1 MAGLRRLKLNWR
13 LAAAAASSR
22 AMSSAPVTIR
32 PVSSKKDRKAF
43 VDFAWEVYKDDPAW
57 VPPLKDEVHGL
68 ITPGKNPWFEHA
80 RAQLWLAE
88 RDGKVVGRISAQVDD
103 LVQEHMGPGTGQWG
117 MFEVLDGE
125 AAEALIATAEQ
136 WLRDQDMTRALGPIS
151 LSIWDEP
158 GLEIE
163 GFAEAPTAMMGH
175 HKPEYRGWIEAA
187 GYEKAKDLLTY
198 ELDITHWDDPM
209 IDRLIAMG
217 ERNPKIRIRMVDKS
231 KFKEEARLILNLLN
245 DAWSSNWGYVPLTEA
260 EINYAGKKLKPII
273 FNELVRVAEVDGEPV
288 AFMLTIPDINEL
300 TKDLNGELFPFNFIK
315 LLWRLRKPRTRRLRV
330 PLMGVAKKLHHTR
343 LASQLAFMMIEYTRR
358 DAVSDFGASVGE
370 FGWILE
376 DNKGMLSIAQLP
388 GAAVNHRYRIYEKA
402 L

>member
-1 MAGLRRLKLNWR
+1 
-13 LAAAAASSR
+13 
-22 AMSSAPVTIR
+22 MSKTPVAIR
-32 PVSSKKDRKAF
+32 PVITKKDRKAF

-80 RAQLWLAE
+80 KAQLWLAE
-88 RDGKVVGRISAQVDD
+88 RDGKTVGRVSGQVDE
-103 LVQEHMGPGTGQWG
+103 LVLEHMGAGTGQWG
-117 MFEVLDGE
+117 MFEALDGE
-125 AAEALIATAEQ
+125 TAATLIATAED
-136 WLRDQDMTRALGPIS
+136 WLRGQGMNRALGPIS

-163 GFAEAPTAMMGH
+163 GFDESPTAMMGH
-175 HKPEYRGWIEAA
+175 HRPEYQAWIEAA
-187 GYEKAKDLLTY
+187 GYGKVKDLLTY
-198 ELDITHWDDPM
+198 SLDISNWEDPK
-209 IDRLIAMG
+209 IERLIAMG

-231 KFKEEARLILNLLN
+231 RFDEEARLILNLLN
-245 DAWSSNWGYVPLTEA
+245 DAWSNNWGYVPLTEA
-260 EINYAGKKLKPII
+260 EIAYAGKKLKPII
-273 FNELVRVAEVDGEPV
+273 FAELVRIAEVDGEPV

-330 PLMGVAKKLHHTR
+330 PLMGVAKKLHGSR
-343 LASQLAFMMIEYTRR
+343 LASQLAFMMIEFTRR
-358 DAVSDFGASVGE
+358 DAVTKYGATHGE

-376 DNKGMLSIAQLP
+376 DNKGMLSIAELP
-388 GAAVNHRYRIYEKA
+388 SAHINHRYRIYEKQ

>member
-1 MAGLRRLKLNWR
+1 MNL
-13 LAAAAASSR
+13 
-22 AMSSAPVTIR
+22 PVSIR
-32 PVSSKKDRKAF
+32 PVATKQDRKAF
-43 VDFAWEVYKDDPAW
+43 VDLGWDVYRDDAAW

-88 RDGKVVGRISAQVDD
+88 RGGRVVGRISAQVDE
-103 LVQEHMGPGTGQWG
+103 LVLEHMGAGIGQWG
-117 MFEVLDGE
+117 MFEALDGE
-125 AAEALIATAEQ
+125 AAAALIATAED
-136 WLRDQDMTRALGPIS
+136 WLRGQGMTRALGPIS

-163 GFAEAPTAMMGH
+163 GFDEAPTAMMGH
-175 HKPEYRGWIEAA
+175 HRPEYRGWIEAA
-187 GYEKAKDLLTY
+187 GYSKAKDLVTY
-198 ELDITHWDDPM
+198 ALNIEHWEDPK

-217 ERNPKIRIRMVDKS
+217 ERNQRIRIRPVDKS
-231 KFKEEARLILNLLN
+231 KFDREARLILNLLN
-245 DAWSSNWGYVPLTEA
+245 DAWSDNWGYVPLTEA
-260 EINYAGKKLKPII
+260 EIAYAGKKLKPII

-300 TKDLNGELFPFNFIK
+300 TRDLNGELFPFNWIK

-343 LASQLAFMMIEYTRR
+343 LASQLAFMMIEFTRR
-358 DAVSDFGASVGE
+358 DAVTKFGATHGE

-388 GAAVNHRYRIYEKA
+388 SAEINHRYRIFEKA

>member
-1 MAGLRRLKLNWR
+1 MKN
-13 LAAAAASSR
+13 
-22 AMSSAPVTIR
+22 APLTLR
-32 PVSSKKDRKAF
+32 PVETKKDRKAF
-43 VDFAWEVYKDDPAW
+43 VDFAWEVYKNDPAW

-80 RAQLWLAE
+80 RAQLWLAI

-103 LVQEHMGPGTGQWG
+103 LVQQHMGPGTGQWG

-125 AAEALIATAEQ
+125 AAAALIATAED
-136 WLRDQDMTRALGPIS
+136 WLRAQGMTSALGPIS

-163 GFAEAPTAMMGH
+163 GFDEPPTAMMAH
-175 HKPEYRGWIEAA
+175 HRPEYQAWVEAA
-187 GYEKAKDLLTY
+187 GYAKAKDLLTY
-198 ELDITHWDDPM
+198 ELDITHWEDPK
-209 IDRLIAMG
+209 IQRLISMG
-217 ERNPKIRIRMVDKS
+217 ERNPHIRIRQIEKS
-231 KFKEEARLILNLLN
+231 KFNEEARLILNLLN
-245 DAWSSNWGYVPLTEA
+245 DAWSTNWGYVPLTEA
-260 EINYAGKKLKPII
+260 EIAYAGKKLKPII
-273 FNELVRVAEVDGEPV
+273 FGELVRIAEVDGEPV

-300 TKDLNGELFPFNFIK
+300 IKDLNGELFPFNFIK

-330 PLMGVAKKLHHTR
+330 PLMGVARKLHHSR

-358 DAVSDFGASVGE
+358 DAVSKYGASIGE

-376 DNKGMLSIAQLP
+376 DNKGMLSIAELP
-388 GAAVNHRYRIYEKA
+388 GAGVNHRYRIYEKA

>member
-1 MAGLRRLKLNWR
+1 
-13 LAAAAASSR
+13 
-22 AMSSAPVTIR
+22 MSSGPVTIR
-32 PVSSKKDRKAF
+32 PVRSKTDRKAF
-43 VDFAWEVYKDDPAW
+43 VDFAWEVYKEDPAW

-88 RDGKVVGRISAQVDD
+88 RTGDIVGRISAQVDQ
-103 LVQEHMGPGTGQWG
+103 LVQEHMGQGTGQWG
-117 MFEVLDGE
+117 MFEALDRE
-125 AAEALIATAEQ
+125 AAAALIVTAED
-136 WLRDQDMTRALGPIS
+136 WLRAQGMTRALGPIS

-163 GFAEAPTAMMGH
+163 GFDQPPTAMMGH
-175 HKPEYRGWIEAA
+175 HRPEYRGWIEAA
-187 GYEKAKDLLTY
+187 GYQKAKDLITY
-198 ELDITHWDDPM
+198 ALNIEHWDDPM

-217 ERNPKIRIRMVDKS
+217 ERNPRIRIRMVDKS

-245 DAWSSNWGYVPLTEA
+245 DAWSNNWGYVPLTEA
-260 EINYAGKKLKPII
+260 EIAYAGKKLKPII

-300 TKDLNGELFPFNFIK
+300 TTDLNGELFPFNFVK

-330 PLMGVAKKLHHTR
+330 PLMGVATKLHGTR

-358 DAVSDFGASVGE
+358 DAVSKFGATHGE

>member
-1 MAGLRRLKLNWR
+1 MNL
-13 LAAAAASSR
+13 
-22 AMSSAPVTIR
+22 PVSIR
-32 PVSSKKDRKAF
+32 PVATRQDRKAF
-43 VDFAWEVYKDDPAW
+43 VDLAWDVYRDDAAW

-88 RDGKVVGRISAQVDD
+88 RGGRVVGRISAQVDE
-103 LVQEHMGPGTGQWG
+103 LVLEHMGAGIGQWG
-117 MFEVLDGE
+117 MFEALDGE
-125 AAEALIATAEQ
+125 AAAALIATAED
-136 WLRDQDMTRALGPIS
+136 WLRGQGMTRALGPIS

-163 GFAEAPTAMMGH
+163 GFDEAPTAMMGH
-175 HKPEYRGWIEAA
+175 HRPEYRGWIEAA
-187 GYEKAKDLLTY
+187 GYSKAKDLVTY
-198 ELDITHWDDPM
+198 ALNIEHWEDPK

-217 ERNPKIRIRMVDKS
+217 ERNQRIRIRPVDKS
-231 KFKEEARLILNLLN
+231 KFDREARLILNLLN
-245 DAWSSNWGYVPLTEA
+245 DAWSDNWGYVPLTEA
-260 EINYAGKKLKPII
+260 EIAYAGKKLKPII

-300 TKDLNGELFPFNFIK
+300 TRDLNGELFPFNWIK

-343 LASQLAFMMIEYTRR
+343 LASQLAFMMIEFTRR
-358 DAVSDFGASVGE
+358 DAVTKFGATHGE

-388 GAAVNHRYRIYEKA
+388 SAEINHRYRIFEKA

>member
-1 MAGLRRLKLNWR
+1 
-13 LAAAAASSR
+13 
-22 AMSSAPVTIR
+22 MSSAPVTIR
-32 PVSSKKDRKAF
+32 KVQGKADRKAF

-80 RAQLWLAE
+80 RAELWLAE
-88 RDGKVVGRISAQVDD
+88 RSGKVVGRISAQVDE
-103 LVQEHMGPGTGQWG
+103 LVQEHMGKGTGQWG
-117 MFEVLDGE
+117 MFEALDGQ
-125 AAEALIATAEQ
+125 AAAALIARAED
-136 WLRDQDMTRALGPIS
+136 WLREQGMTTALGPIS

-163 GFAEAPTAMMGH
+163 GFAEPPTAMMGH
-175 HKPEYRGWIEAA
+175 HRPEYHPWIQAA
-187 GYEKAKDLLTY
+187 GYGKAKDLLTY
-198 ELDITHWDDPM
+198 ELDITHWEDPK

-217 ERNPKIRIRMVDKS
+217 ERNPHIRIRTVDKS
-231 KFKEEARLILNLLN
+231 RFDDEARLILNLLN
-245 DAWSSNWGYVPLTEA
+245 DAWSGNWGYVPLTEA
-260 EINYAGKKLKPII
+260 EIKYAGKKLKPII
-273 FNELVRVAEVDGEPV
+273 FNELVRIAEVDGEPV

-330 PLMGVAKKLHHTR
+330 PLMGVARKLHHSR
-343 LASQLAFMMIEYTRR
+343 LASQLAFMMIEFTRR
-358 DAVSDFGASVGE
+358 DAVSKYGARVGE

-388 GAAVNHRYRIYEKA
+388 GAEINHRYRIFEKQ

>member
-1 MAGLRRLKLNWR
+1 
-13 LAAAAASSR
+13 
-22 AMSSAPVTIR
+22 MSCKQSPMSEPVLIR
-32 PVSSKKDRKAF
+32 PVETKSDRKAF

-88 RDGKVVGRISAQVDD
+88 RGGKVVGRISAQIDA
-103 LVQEHMGPGTGQWG
+103 LVLEHMGAGTGQWG
-117 MFEVLDGE
+117 MFEALDGE
-125 AAEALIATAEQ
+125 AAAALIATADD
-136 WLRDQDMTRALGPIS
+136 WLRAQGMTRALGPIS

-163 GFAEAPTAMMGH
+163 GFDEPPTAMMGH
-175 HKPEYRGWIEAA
+175 HRPEYRAWIEAA
-187 GYEKAKDLLTY
+187 GYEKAKDLVTY
-198 ELDITHWDDPM
+198 GLNIEHWEDPK

-217 ERNPKIRIRMVDKS
+217 ERNSRIRIRQVDKS
-231 KFKEEARLILNLLN
+231 KFNQEAQLILGLLN
-245 DAWSSNWGYVPLTEA
+245 DAWSDNWGYVPLTEA
-260 EINYAGKKLKPII
+260 EIAYAGKKLKPII

-300 TKDLNGELFPFNFIK
+300 TRDLNGELFPFNFIK

-343 LASQLAFMMIEYTRR
+343 LASQLAFMMIEFTRR
-358 DAVSDFGASVGE
+358 DAVSKFGATHGE

-388 GAAVNHRYRIYEKA
+388 GATVNHRYRIYEKQ

>member
-1 MAGLRRLKLNWR
+1 
-13 LAAAAASSR
+13 
-22 AMSSAPVTIR
+22 MSSVSVTVR
-32 PVSSKKDRKAF
+32 PVETRKDKKAF
-43 VDFAWEVYKDDPAW
+43 VDFAWEAYRGDPAW

-88 RDGKVVGRISAQVDD
+88 RGGRVVGRISAQVDD
-103 LVQEHMGPGTGQWG
+103 LVQQHMGKGVGQWG
-117 MFEVLDGE
+117 FFDALDGE
-125 AAEALIATAEQ
+125 AAAALIKTAED
-136 WLRDQDMTRALGPIS
+136 WLRGQGMTSALGPIS

-163 GFAEAPTAMMGH
+163 GFEEPPTAMMGH
-175 HKPEYRGWIEAA
+175 HRPEYRAWIEEA

-198 ELDITHWDDPM
+198 ELDITHWEDPK

-217 ERNPKIRIRMVDKS
+217 ERNPHIRIRMVDKS
-231 KFKEEARLILNLLN
+231 RFNEEARVILNLLN

-260 EINYAGKKLKPII
+260 EIAYAGKKLKPII
-273 FNELVRVAEVDGEPV
+273 FNELVRIAELDGEPV

-300 TKDLNGELFPFNFIK
+300 TADLNGELFPFNFIK

-330 PLMGVAKKLHHTR
+330 PLMGVSRKLHHSR

-358 DAVSDFGASVGE
+358 DATRKYGATHGE

-388 GAAVNHRYRIYEKA
+388 GAEVNHRYRIYQKQ